1 MDLFQISLA
10 QSRRLVDLPQIHEKL
25 PWSPKAPQ

>member
-10 QSRRLVDLPQIHEKL
+10 QSRRLVDLRQIPEEL
-25 PWSPKAPQ
+25 PRSPKAPQ